1 MNRRDILAM
10 VGSTVALSSVS
21 TIADVLPDT
30 ADVMSDKMPVL
41 FVGHGNPMNAIT
53 DNAFAKQWERIGRG
67 LAPRAILCISAHWE
81 TSGSLITAM
90 PQPKTIHDFGGF
102 PDELF
107 RVQYLAPGS
116 PELAGDVVTATHQ
129 CIV

>member
-67 LAPRAILCISAHWE
+67 SR
-81 TSGSLITAM
+81 
-90 PQPKTIHDFGGF
+90 
-102 PDELF
+102 
-107 RVQYLAPGS
+107 Y
-116 PELAGDVVTATHQ
+116 DVDARRCLKVVCGPSVNQ
-129 CIV
+129 LS